1 MKNYRSLAAWIRRW
15 VMPVILA
22 GLFLM
27 MLAGCQTPAVDPVGT
42 DSATQPSSVTL
53 PPETEPTE
61 PPPTAPADG
70 NPDDATCKGSY
81 SLTNKEFLQV
91 NKNVIAT
98 MGEDELTNAQLQ
110 IYYRM
115 AINSYRAEG
124 REINP
129 DYDQPLDVQLCPIDD
144 SVITWQQYFL
154 QRALNSWR
162 SYVAMDRLSETTV
175 FATEEAYQPVAEK
188 HEKNL
193 KPDMPALKVLYGY
206 NMEYELNALHQQ
218 YLEELPQM
226 IEELAVKYGYED
238 SHDLLREL
246 AGLGIEDEMLL
257 EYAQLANKGYM
268 LLTALSYDIEPTEE
282 EVSAFFAEHE
292 ADYGAAGISREVG
305 YDVDMRHILIVPENA
320 AVAEDGTVTASDQ
333 DWDAA
338 LANAQ
343 KLLRK
348 WEKNKTQIYFSELAY
363 ANSADSGSN
372 IKGGLYNAIAK
383 GQLTEVLDTWLFDE
397 ARQPGDVEIL
407 KSECGYHIVYFCEK
421 TDIWASQAEQD
432 LIRQQLI
439 QCVDFAAEMHPMEVR
454 YDVIRLNDSVNTGL
468 TVSTY
473 DIVYHDIGHERFPVA
488 PLYFQQDYPETMY
501 GNFNIVT
508 YGCGVTTMSMLT
520 SYMTDEEWTPPE
532 MCALYGEY
540 ATKKGTAHAMFSEV
554 PADMNYHVVERVYN
568 WPEALQALEDGYMVV
583 TLQGEGFWTRGGHY
597 LLLHNLTEDGKLEVR
612 DSNVLNYG
620 RLEGHSVGYFETTTV
635 PGASRSYWIYE
646 KKVTRI
652 PTCAR
657 CGEGE
662 ENLPLAMFNAD
673 YFCPRC
679 QEAMHRRETY
689 VGACAGMN

>member
-1 MKNYRSLAAWIRRW
+1 MKNNRRFAAWIFRSVLP
-15 VMPVILA
+15 VMVV
-22 GLFLM
+22 GLFLL
-27 MLAGCQTPAVDPVGT
+27 MLAGCQTPAVNPVETDPIEQ
-42 DSATQPSSVTL
+42 TQPVTL

-81 SLTNKEFLQV
+81 SVSNKEFLQV
-91 NKNVIAT
+91 NKNLVAT
-98 MGEDELTNAQLQ
+98 MGEDRLTNAQLQ
-110 IYYRM
+110 IYYRT

-124 REINP
+124 HEINP
-129 DYDQPLDVQLCPIDD
+129 DYNQPLDVQLCPIDD

-154 QRALNSWR
+154 QRALDSWR
-162 SYVAMDRLSETTV
+162 SYVAMDRLSQTTV

-193 KPDMPALKVLYGY
+193 KADMPALKVLYGY
-206 NMEYELNALHQQ
+206 NMEYRLNTYHQK
-218 YLEELPQM
+218 YLDNLPQV
-226 IEELAVKYGYED
+226 IEELAAKHGYKD
-238 SHDLLREL
+238 AHDLLKAM

-282 EVSAFFAEHE
+282 EISAFFDEHE
-292 ADYGAAGISREVG
+292 QDYAAAGISREAG

-320 AVAEDGTVTASDQ
+320 TVAEDGTVTAAEQ

-338 LANAQ
+338 LTKAQ
-343 KLLRK
+343 SILNK
-348 WEKNKTQIYFSELAY
+348 WKKNKTEIYFSELAY
-363 ANSADSGSN
+363 ANSADIGSN
-372 IKGGLYNAIAK
+372 VKGGLYNAIAK
-383 GQLTEVLDTWLFDE
+383 GQMTDSLDAWLFD
-397 ARQPGDVEIL
+397 AVRQPGDVEIL
-407 KSECGYHIVYFCEK
+407 KSPCGYHIVYFSEK
-421 TDIWASQAEQD
+421 TDIWYSRAEKD

-439 QCVDFAAEMHPMEVR
+439 QCVDFAVEIHPMEVD
-454 YDVIRLNDSVNTGL
+454 YGAIRLNDSVDTDL

-473 DIVYHDIGHERFPVA
+473 DFVYPDIGHERFPVA

-532 MCALYGEY
+532 MCALYGRY
-540 ATKKGTAHAMFSEV
+540 ASKKGTAHAMFSEV
-554 PADMNYHVVERVYN
+554 PADMNYHVVKRVYN
-568 WPEALQALEDGYMVV
+568 WPQALEALEAGYMVV

-620 RLEGHSVGYFETTTV
+620 RLEGHSVGYFEPTSV

-662 ENLPLAMFNAD
+662 ENLPLAMFNED
-673 YFCPRC
+673 YFCPKC
-679 QEAMHRRETY
+679 QEAMHRRESY
-689 VGACAGMN
+689 VSACAGMN

>member
-1 MKNYRSLAAWIRRW
+1 MRNNRSLAAWIFRSVLP
-15 VMPVILA
+15 VMVV
-22 GLFLM
+22 GLFLL
-27 MLAGCQTPAVDPVGT
+27 MLAGCQSPVLNPAGT
-42 DSATQPSSVTL
+42 EPSEQTQPATL

-81 SLTNKEFLQV
+81 SVSNKEFLKN
-91 NKNVIAT
+91 NKKVVAT
-98 MGEDELTNAQLQ
+98 MDDDVLTNAQLQ
-110 IYYRM
+110 IYYRT

-124 REINP
+124 HEINP
-129 DYDQPLDVQLCPIDD
+129 NYDQPLDVQLCPIDD

-154 QRALNSWR
+154 QQALNSWR
-162 SYVAMDRLSETTV
+162 SYVAMDRLSQTTV

-193 KPDMPALKVLYGY
+193 TADMPALKVLYGY
-206 NMEYELNALHQQ
+206 NMEYQLNTLHQE
-218 YLEELPQM
+218 YLDNLPQM
-226 IEELAVKYGYED
+226 IEELAAKHGYED
-238 SHDLLREL
+238 AHDMLKEL

-282 EVSAFFAEHE
+282 EVSAYFDEHA
-292 ADYGAAGISREVG
+292 ADYAAAGISRDSG
-305 YDVDMRHILIVPENA
+305 YYVDMRHILIVPENA
-320 AVAEDGTVTASDQ
+320 TIAEDGTVTASEQ

-343 KLLRK
+343 KLLQK
-348 WEKNKTQIYFSELAY
+348 WKKNKTQIYFSELAY

-372 IKGGLYNAIAK
+372 VKGGLYSSIAK
-383 GQLTEVLDTWLFDE
+383 GQMTETLDAWLFDE
-397 ARQPGDVEIL
+397 ARQLDDVEIL
-407 KSECGYHIVYFCEK
+407 RTQCGYHIVYFSKK
-421 TDIWASQAEQD
+421 TDIWAAQAQQD

-439 QCVDFAAEMHPMEVR
+439 QCVEFAVDFHPMEVR
-454 YDVIRLNDSVNTGL
+454 YEEISLNDSVNTQL
-468 TVSTY
+468 AVSTY
-473 DIVYHDIGHERFPVA
+473 DFVYPDIGHERFPVA

-501 GNFNIVT
+501 GSYNIVT

-520 SYMTDEEWTPPE
+520 TYMTDEEWTPPE
-532 MCALYGEY
+532 LCALYGQY

-554 PADMNYHVVERVYN
+554 PADMNYHVVKRIYN
-568 WPEALQALEDGYMVV
+568 WPEALQALEEGYMVV
-583 TLQGEGFWTRGGHY
+583 TLQGEGYWTRGGHY

-620 RLEGHSVGYFETTTV
+620 KLSGHTVGYFEPSTV

-652 PTCAR
+652 DTCAR

-662 ENLPLAMFNAD
+662 ENLPMAMFSEE
-673 YFCPRC
+673 YFCPKCRVAA
-679 QEAMHRRETY
+679 QRRETY
-689 VGACAGMN
+689 VSACAELN